1 MEFLRRFIHGK
12 KAEEEWLATKTPFD
26 VREDMQKSRGESEKL
41 SIQHCPCEVAPL
53 RMLDIAYTHC
63 ELSFQLLNT

>member
-1 MEFLRRFIHGK
+1 VV
-12 KAEEEWLATKTPFD
+12 ATKTPFV

-41 SIQHCPCEVAPL
+41 SIQHWPCEVAPL